1 MDDLKDLTHTLGKIG
16 KGADAISKADIKKS
30 GGFLDKIKK
39 SQRKYLNQLNFSF
52 DLETDQIRVNSEKL
66 DVDGEPLIQF
76 IILGDGTIL
85 PLKLGSDVTEEELE
99 TRQAALAWV
108 ICYIFIGFFGL
119 TLAGFYAFFRAQ
131 NQAKNENFLDFLA
144 K

>member
-1 MDDLKDLTHTLGKIG
+1 M
-16 KGADAISKADIKKS
+16 
-30 GGFLDKIKK
+30 
-39 SQRKYLNQLNFSF
+39 
-52 DLETDQIRVNSEKL
+52 ETDQIRVNSEKL

-99 TRQAALAWV
+99 ARQAALAWV

-144 K
+144 RQLQDPASFMNDKEKAKVATQTVEL